1 LLNQERKG
9 KAKMKTSIPE
19 PGQFGPVYNLDSAA
33 LKKFRRAGSL
43 DGTLKQFRQ
52 AYGAAVEQAVLAS
65 QRAAL
70 NRAAPSLPRPNCA
83 SGTWLSDG
91 REISK
96 AVRAQHRAS
105 LAACPSQVRRARSAA
120 VWQAM
125 YDAAMAEKRE
135 REALPIA
142 A

>member
-1 LLNQERKG
+1 MQIRTNE
-9 KAKMKTSIPE
+9 APA
-19 PGQFGPVYNLDSAA
+19 PFGPVYNLESAS
-33 LKKFRRAGSL
+33 LKKFRRAGVIS
-43 DGTLKQFRQ
+43 K
-52 AYGAAVEQAVLAS
+52 AYGEAVEQAVLAS

-70 NRAAPSLPRPNCA
+70 NRAAPSLSRPNCA
-83 SGTWLSDG
+83 SRTYHNNGAD
-91 REISK
+91 IDK
-96 AVRAQHRAS
+96 AVKAQQRAA